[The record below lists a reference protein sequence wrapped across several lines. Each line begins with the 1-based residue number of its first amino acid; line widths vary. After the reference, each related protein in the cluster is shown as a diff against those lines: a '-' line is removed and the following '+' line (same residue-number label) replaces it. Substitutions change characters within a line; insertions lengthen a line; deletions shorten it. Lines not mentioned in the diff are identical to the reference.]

1 MMEDES
7 DEVEF
12 EVEKIMDHR
21 DVNGKLFYLVKWC
34 GFPSSDNTWEPRDGL
49 VNCQEAINE
58 YHAAVGLGKK
68 RKRPYKAVLGDVK
81 GNGKFDL
88 STLSVV

>member
-7 DEVEF
+7 DDIEF

-21 DVNGKLFYLVKWC
+21 DVNGKLFYLIKWC
-34 GFPSSDNTWEPRDGL
+34 GFPNSDNTWEPRDGL

-58 YHAAVGLGKK
+58 YHAMVGLSKK
-68 RKRPYKAVLGDVK
+68 RKRTPQTVLEEIK
-81 GNGKFDL
+81 GSSKR
-88 STLSVV
+88 ST